1 MSDQSDHEHEQ
12 IQIETPLLKKKS
24 TKKYKEINIE
34 NNTIDIVKDINE
46 KEVKIKKPR
55 SDKQIEQFKKVIERK
70 KETILENN
78 YNKKIE
84 ASKLLMEDTLKKMM
98 ELEKKVK
105 NDDKKKKVKPIPI
118 VDSDTDDDD
127 ESDPEPE
134 PIVIKK
140 KSIKIKKDTKPKK
153 GKAKLIIYES
163 DSDTDS
169 EVPPTPPPTPPPAP
183 AQRILKSQLNKKS
196 IMKISN
202 PTPKNYF
209 VD

>member
-1 MSDQSDHEHEQ
+1 MSDQSDHEQ
-12 IQIETPLLKKKS
+12 IEIETPLLKKKS

-34 NNTIDIVKDINE
+34 KNTIDIVKDINE
-46 KEVKIKKPR
+46 KPIKEKKPR
-55 SDKQIEQFKKVIERK
+55 SDKQIEQFKKVMERK
-70 KETILENN
+70 KETIEENK

-84 ASKLLMEDTLKKMM
+84 ASKLLMEDTMKKMM

-118 VDSDTDDDD
+118 VDSDTDDD
-127 ESDPEPE
+127 ESEPEPE

-140 KSIKIKKDTKPKK
+140 KSVKIKKETKPKK

-169 EVPPTPPPTPPPAP
+169 EVPPTPPTPPQAP
-183 AQRILKSQLNKKS
+183 QAPPQRLLKSQLNKKS

-202 PTPKNYF
+202 PIPKNYF
-209 VD
+209 VE

>member
-1 MSDQSDHEHEQ
+1 MSDHSDNEHE
-12 IQIETPLLKKKS
+12 QIETPLLKKKS

-46 KEVKIKKPR
+46 KTIKEKKAR

-84 ASKLLMEDTLKKMM
+84 ASKILMEDTLKKMM

-140 KSIKIKKDTKPKK
+140 KSIKIQKDTKPKK
-153 GKAKLIIYES
+153 GKAKLIIYE
-163 DSDTDS
+163 
-169 EVPPTPPPTPPPAP
+169 
-183 AQRILKSQLNKKS
+183 
-196 IMKISN
+196 
-202 PTPKNYF
+202 
-209 VD
+209 

>member
-1 MSDQSDHEHEQ
+1 MSDQSDHE
-12 IQIETPLLKKKS
+12 QIETPLLKKKS

-34 NNTIDIVKDINE
+34 KNTIDIVKDINE
-46 KEVKIKKPR
+46 KPIKEKKPR
-55 SDKQIEQFKKVIERK
+55 SDKQIEQFKKVMERK
-70 KETILENN
+70 KETIEENK

-84 ASKLLMEDTLKKMM
+84 ASKLLMEDTMKKMM

-118 VDSDTDDDD
+118 PIVDSDTDD
-127 ESDPEPE
+127 ESESEPE

-140 KSIKIKKDTKPKK
+140 KSVKIKKETKPKK

-169 EVPPTPPPTPPPAP
+169 EVPPTTPPAP
-183 AQRILKSQLNKKS
+183 PQRLLKSQLNKKS

-202 PTPKNYF
+202 PIPKNYF
-209 VD
+209 VE

>member
-1 MSDQSDHEHEQ
+1 MSDQSDHEQ
-12 IQIETPLLKKKS
+12 IEIETPLLKKKS

-34 NNTIDIVKDINE
+34 KNTIDIVKDINE
-46 KEVKIKKPR
+46 KPIKEKKPR

-70 KETILENN
+70 KETIEENK

-84 ASKLLMEDTLKKMM
+84 ASKLLMDDTMKKFM

-118 VDSDTDDDD
+118 VDSDTDDD
-127 ESDPEPE
+127 ESEPEPE

-140 KSIKIKKDTKPKK
+140 KSVKIKKETKPKK

-169 EVPPTPPPTPPPAP
+169 EVPPTPPTPPPAP
-183 AQRILKSQLNKKS
+183 PQRILKSQLNKKS

-209 VD
+209 VE